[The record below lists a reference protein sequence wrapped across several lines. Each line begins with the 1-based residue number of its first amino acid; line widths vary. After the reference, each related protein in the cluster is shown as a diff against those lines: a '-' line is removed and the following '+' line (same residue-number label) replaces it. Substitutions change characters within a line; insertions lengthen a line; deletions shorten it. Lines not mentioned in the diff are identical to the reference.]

1 MKKSTLQLL
10 CCLMTLQLY
19 AQSLGGTNETIAP
32 LYNNL
37 STFEANK
44 IFSQTY
50 FKDIEGTPYR
60 FKDFTNAEIVGVP
73 TKFLMR
79 YNAFEDVLETKN
91 DKNEIYNVAK
101 EAKFSTIIFQNGLS
115 IVRLI
120 DLNGNPNAPNYR
132 YMFEIAKSGSLE
144 LLRHDKVKFTEG
156 RLPRNSF
163 DLGSKPKFSPFIP
176 TYYIIQHDKK
186 VIEFPDSKS
195 KLYALYPKHK
205 AEISEYI
212 KKNEVNFKLEK
223 DLIGLTILLSK
234 F

>member
-1 MKKSTLQLL
+1 MKKYVLSLL
-10 CCLMTLQLY
+10 LSSAASFVY

-44 IFSQTY
+44 IFNQTY

-60 FKDFTNAEIVGVP
+60 FKDFTNAEIIGVP

-79 YNAFEDVLETKN
+79 YNAFEDVLEIKN
-91 DKNEIYNVAK
+91 DKNEIYNVTK
-101 EAKFSTIIFQNGLS
+101 EPKFGTIIFQNGLS

-120 DLNGNPNAPNYR
+120 DLNSNPNDPNYK
-132 YMFEIAKSGSLE
+132 YMFEITKSGSLE

-163 DLGSKPKFSPFIP
+163 DLGSKPKFSPFIS
-176 TYYIIQHDKK
+176 TYYIIQPDKK

-195 KLYALYPKHK
+195 KLYALYPEHK

-223 DLIGLTILLSK
+223 DLIGLTVLLSK